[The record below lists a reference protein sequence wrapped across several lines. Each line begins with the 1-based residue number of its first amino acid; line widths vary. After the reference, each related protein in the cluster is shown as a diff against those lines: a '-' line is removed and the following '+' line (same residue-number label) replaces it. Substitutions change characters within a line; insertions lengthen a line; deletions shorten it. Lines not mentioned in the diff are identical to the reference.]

1 MFNGESKNRKINL
14 SGKKHVILNKDSF
27 IERAKKE
34 KEIHLNLTRRKN
46 AFKVIGTYVSFK
58 KCIEKRRNEI
68 QILIGKR
75 INDVMLL
82 QNLVAPDVYERA
94 LRICLYEFSVSSTF
108 LYSIRSCYY
117 YYKGMNFEGLYP
129 PVRYLLDVLKLYG
142 KVGQLDE
149 PHSVKGE
156 KIEKDGSGYTHL
168 DANEPRKETKKK
180 EAIHVSNKFLYRHKK
195 EIQVLLNH
203 LDVLLGGYRLYGENI
218 YGEYH
223 SGVRSVRRRCRGH
236 SLIGSEVGRGSQG
249 GVSPTVVYAQPRRY
263 DNGQGLYLYHMY
275 NFILNKSFCSH
286 MEKEI
291 NSREEKNL
299 ESKPRN
305 DKNVLQSLQR
315 ISDYIIL
322 TMDGIICILRKL
334 LLSYSAKQ
342 IFRCSST
349 RLLIYLCDLIYIF
362 LFSLKIKGHEIKH
375 ETVEEVKGKVNL
387 LLQFVSISVDQL
399 KDCHSLYIAFF
410 KYPIFDIFS
419 IPIDVKKEL
428 GMMKLLL
435 LKIVNRTYGRHDVDI
450 MQELVYSNENL
461 PFHLDKYHLFNH
473 ASFDRKNISGVNLFK
488 NILLFVHTNE
498 ALVQDNVLNI
508 LLEAYLF
515 LSLRYH
521 PYVYRVGGG
530 EGEEIG
536 VIRGREGIAEI
547 RGIAEIDGNCGIGGC
562 TQRIGRTDRDGDAHA
577 DAQFEFAT
585 PHSGAICSNEAIFS
599 SSNREHTETEEVAGK
614 KRSGSFGEVAW
625 EQSAPNKKKEVHTG
639 DRHEGDRHT
648 DGSLSHMGF
657 YYSRGVVDSLVQI
670 CKRGGFKRLDALLFF
685 LLPFRTIH
693 RGIFHRYRNYYEFVK
708 NVSNEVFVIGG
719 RRNDFINQRGVLR
732 GSRIGENGLIGGT
745 PLGDNRAEEVP
756 GSGPTYRFLP
766 QTRHLST
773 DQPTQKTVWRGQQ
786 RNRLFSLKNLI
797 RPKGKRGK
805 RPWDEDLLNNDI
817 ILKVK
822 KILIQHDMHIYLIR
836 EVYLLWFTN
845 CNANDTLFF
854 KYLSAFPYFD
864 HTIVSIYISSLC
876 FLLHYYI
883 VASMFVNL
891 IDIQG
896 FKLCKHFMASLAF
909 KKVCKLLL
917 MSLWVVLKKSMY
929 AINCEVMNRLAC
941 EEKGVVGRDGQE
953 GGEGGDD
960 TELEEF
966 TEAINEED
974 TYNDED
980 EQYEREMN
988 RKEERIIEEIEG
1000 GGSGGAVSSGA
1011 VSNGA
1016 HLCEPLR
1023 CFEEIPI
1030 VLGPTEE
1037 ASFPS
1042 SVAILPD
1049 CRPEDLLEA
1058 LDSLSTGEPSPMG
1071 RLYPSSAD
1079 HFLSRGMHFSACD
1092 TYDGIGI
1099 ANKSSIGGG
1108 FKSSMHNSRGG
1119 EDASAIIST
1128 LISYLLYNRDRRGLN
1143 YVLPFLLKKLYK
1155 VNGYVHLF
1163 EEDFFVIK
1171 ETSSLLKN
1179 RFNIIG
1185 DQNNSGSSSNQMS
1198 SSTGSNNYDTESN
1211 LFIDK
1216 NDAYLNYN
1224 IKHVN
1229 ELANYLLRFTPFTL
1243 PFDDRILIF
1252 YNNRNKSKE
1261 SIRDDSRFSFVD
1273 VKHHLIR
1280 RTHIVEDAFIL
1291 LHMLDGTQVKQ
1302 NIRVAFI
1309 DQNGNEETGIDGGG
1323 LFKEFMILLC
1333 REIFHSKF
1341 FLFDYVHNG
1350 TLYPKRFH
1358 SNDNLNLYTF
1368 AGKVIGKAIYERILI
1383 ESVFNDVF
1391 LSFLL
1396 SDEID
1401 LDVEIDINDL
1411 YFIDQHVFK
1420 SLLYIQ
1426 NTPHVENLS
1435 LTFCVYERK
1444 KPDVGD
1450 VRKYEDIISYFQ
1462 ALGRQLSAGGGG
1474 DGRNFL
1480 GGASSTGGSFL
1491 GGVSSRGNVV
1501 RRFFSQTGVSHD
1513 HDNINSF
1520 FNIIDN
1526 LDALINTLDRNLSSL
1541 SPMPLEDH
1549 VPEVNTTERYRGAN
1563 YNADSPI
1570 VEMLLRRNEP
1580 NLSPT
1585 SNGVLLGSDG
1595 EVLTY
1600 PLRSGDDL
1608 DSEEGPQDVQDMEDV
1623 EGVEAVEGVE
1633 GGGKGDPVGGN
1644 RDGQGGGSGDHPSSA
1659 SMDDPSGA
1667 SIDDPS
1673 GARIDDPSGA
1683 RIDNPSGARIDNPT
1697 AHRRGAQA
1705 EDLQCIDL
1713 IENGRNILVDDKNKK
1728 QYIKLYINYKYK
1740 KMVRKKT
1747 QAFLK
1752 GLSELIPTK
1761 WLKLFN
1767 AHELKTLISG
1777 NDKCFDVD
1785 DLRRNVVYG
1794 GGYTANSETVLN
1806 LYHILKTFSPK
1817 EKSLFLM
1824 FVTSCSRSPLLGFQ
1838 ELYPKFCIFRVVDD
1852 TRLPTASTCVN
1863 LLKLPD
1869 YASREILHKNLL
1881 TAISG
1886 TQGFDL
1892 S

>member
-1 MFNGESKNRKINL
+1 MFNGESKNSRKINL

-46 AFKVIGTYVSFK
+46 AFKIIGTYVSFK
-58 KCIEKRRNEI
+58 KCLEKRRNEI

-75 INDVMLL
+75 ISDVMLL

-94 LRICLYEFSVSSTF
+94 LRICLHEFSLSSTF
-108 LYSIRSCYY
+108 LYSSRSCYY
-117 YYKGMNFEGLYP
+117 YYKGMNFESLYP
-129 PVRYLLDVLKLYG
+129 PVKHLLDVVKLYG

-149 PHSVKGE
+149 PHSVGE
-156 KIEKDGSGYTHL
+156 GKSEQDGRGSAQMGGSEPAKDT
-168 DANEPRKETKKK
+168 NRK

-195 EIQVLLNH
+195 EIQILLNH
-203 LDVLLGGYRLYGENI
+203 LDVLLGEYHLYGENI

-223 SGVRSVRRRCRGH
+223 SGMRNVRRCRGH
-236 SLIGSEVGRGSQG
+236 LLSGSQG
-249 GVSPTVVYAQPRRY
+249 GVSSSVNDDQHKRY
-263 DNGQGLYLYHMY
+263 DNGQVLYMYHMY
-275 NFILNKSFCSH
+275 NFILNKSFCAH
-286 MEKEI
+286 MEKEM
-291 NSREEKNL
+291 NSLKEKKM
-299 ESKPRN
+299 ESKQHPCN
-305 DKNVLQSLQR
+305 DNNVLQSLHK

-322 TMDGIICILRKL
+322 TMDGIIHILKKL
-334 LLSYSAKQ
+334 LLCYTPKQ
-342 IFRCSST
+342 ISKCSST
-349 RLLIYLCDLIYIF
+349 KLLIYLCDLIYIF
-362 LFSLKIKGHEIKH
+362 LLSLKMKGHEIKH
-375 ETVEEVKGKVNL
+375 ENVEEVKGKVNV
-387 LLQFVSISVDQL
+387 LLQFVCISVDHHL

-410 KYPIFDIFS
+410 KYSIYEIFS
-419 IPIDVKKEL
+419 TPIDVKKEL

-435 LKIVNRTYGRHDVDI
+435 LKIVNKTYERHDMNI
-450 MQELVYSNENL
+450 MQELVYSDENL
-461 PFHLDKYHLFNH
+461 LLHLNKYHLFNH
-473 ASFDRKNISGVNLFK
+473 ISFDQKNISGVNLFK
-488 NILLFVHTNE
+488 NMLLFVHTNE

-515 LSLRYH
+515 LSLKYH
-521 PYVYRVGGG
+521 PYVYKVGGG
-530 EGEEIG
+530 GTRDRIDNSVEGDEG
-536 VIRGREGIAEI
+536 VGG
-547 RGIAEIDGNCGIGGC
+547 GTHCGGGK
-562 TQRIGRTDRDGDAHA
+562 DDDDAHT
-577 DAQFEFAT
+577 DEQGDLSSSSPRTGLF
-585 PHSGAICSNEAIFS
+585 CSN
-599 SSNREHTETEEVAGK
+599 SNSNSNSNTEHIQTEDVVGK
-614 KRSGSFGEVAW
+614 KRSTSIGGASW
-625 EQSAPNKKKEVHTG
+625 EQSTPNKKKEVHADLWKSYKG
-639 DRHEGDRHT
+639 
-648 DGSLSHMGF
+648 LSHMGF
-657 YYSRGVVDSLVQI
+657 YYSKGVVDSLIQI
-670 CKRGGFKRLDALLFF
+670 CKKGGFRRLDALLFF

-693 RGIFHRYRNYYEFVK
+693 RSIFRRYRNYYEFVK
-708 NVSNEVFVIGG
+708 NVSNQECVIAGRRSELINWRRATAHGGNRIGG
-719 RRNDFINQRGVLR
+719 
-732 GSRIGENGLIGGT
+732 NG
-745 PLGDNRAEEVP
+745 LGDNRGEEVVA
-756 GSGPTYRFLP
+756 GSGSLTRGAAAGSLFGEGASASWNGPTYGLLP
-766 QTRHLST
+766 QTRPLSR
-773 DQPTQKTVWRGQQ
+773 DQPIQKTAWRTH
-786 RNRLFSLKNLI
+786 RHRPLFSLKNLM
-797 RPKGKRGK
+797 RAKGKRGK
-805 RPWDEDLLNNDI
+805 RSCDGDLLSNDI

-822 KILIQHDMHIYLIR
+822 KILIEHDMHIYLVR

-845 CNANDTLFF
+845 CKANDTMFF

-883 VASMFVNL
+883 VANMFVNL
-891 IDIQG
+891 INIQS
-896 FKLCKHFMASLAF
+896 FKVCKNFMTTVAF

-917 MSLWVVLKKSMY
+917 MSLWVMLKKSMY
-929 AINCEVMNRLAC
+929 SINCEVVNRLAC
-941 EEKGVVGRDGQE
+941 EEKGVVGRDGGE
-953 GGEGGDD
+953 AGGED
-960 TELEEF
+960 TELEDF
-966 TEAINEED
+966 TEAITEED

-988 RKEERIIEEIEG
+988 RREERAIEEIEG
-1000 GGSGGAVSSGA
+1000 GAAHQAGRHVSDGHVSGGED
-1011 VSNGA
+1011 
-1016 HLCEPLR
+1016 LCEPLR
-1023 CFEEIPI
+1023 CFEQIPI
-1030 VLGPTEE
+1030 
-1037 ASFPS
+1037 
-1042 SVAILPD
+1042 SVYAKDEPFLRSNGEGLAD
-1049 CRPEDLLEA
+1049 CKAEDLLEA
-1058 LDSLSTGEPSPMG
+1058 LDCLSTGGPSSVE
-1071 RLYPSSAD
+1071 RIYPSSS
-1079 HFLSRGMHFSACD
+1079 HHLMSQGMHFSTCD

-1099 ANKSSIGGG
+1099 ANTNRLSSS
-1108 FKSSMHNSRGG
+1108 FKSSMHSSRGG
-1119 EDASAIIST
+1119 EDASAIISA
-1128 LISYLLYNRDRRGLN
+1128 LISYMLYNRDRRGLN
-1143 YVLPFLLKKLYK
+1143 YILPLLLKKLYK

-1185 DQNNSGSSSNQMS
+1185 DQNNSGSGSNQMS
-1198 SSTGSNNYDTESN
+1198 SSNTGSGNYDTESH

-1224 IKHVN
+1224 VKHVN

-1261 SIRDDSRFSFVD
+1261 SIRDDSRFSLVD

-1291 LHMLDGTQVKQ
+1291 LHMLDATQVKQ

-1309 DQNGNEETGIDGGG
+1309 DHNGNEETGIDGGG

-1341 FLFDYVHNG
+1341 FLFDSVHND

-1396 SDEID
+1396 CDDID
-1401 LDVEIDINDL
+1401 LDVDIDINDL

-1420 SLLYIQ
+1420 SLLFIQ

-1435 LTFCVYERK
+1435 LTFCIYEGK

-1450 VRKYEDIISYFQ
+1450 VQRYEDIISYFQ
-1462 ALGRQLSAGGGG
+1462 ALGKQLSAGAAAATTGGATTGGRFVGGG
-1474 DGRNFL
+1474 SGL
-1480 GGASSTGGSFL
+1480 GNG
-1491 GGVSSRGNVV
+1491 SRGNVV
-1501 RRFFSQTGVSHD
+1501 RRFFSHTGVSPD

-1526 LDALINTLDRNLSSL
+1526 LDALIHTLDRNLSSL
-1541 SPMPLEDH
+1541 SPVPLEDH
-1549 VPEVNTTERYRGAN
+1549 VPEVNTTERYHGGAN
-1563 YNADSPI
+1563 YDAGSPT
-1570 VEMLLRRNEP
+1570 VQTLLRRNEL

-1585 SNGVLLGSDG
+1585 SNGVLLGSHG
-1595 EVLTY
+1595 QVLPY
-1600 PLRSGDDL
+1600 PLRSANDL
-1608 DSEEGPQDVQDMEDV
+1608 DSDDAVNVRTDDAA
-1623 EGVEAVEGVE
+1623 GV
-1633 GGGKGDPVGGN
+1633 
-1644 RDGQGGGSGDHPSSA
+1644 
-1659 SMDDPSGA
+1659 
-1667 SIDDPS
+1667 SIDDAA
-1673 GARIDDPSGA
+1673 GARVDAAGVRTDD
-1683 RIDNPSGARIDNPT
+1683 
-1697 AHRRGAQA
+1697 
-1705 EDLQCIDL
+1705 LVCIDL
-1713 IENGRNILVDDKNKK
+1713 IENGRNIPVDDKNKK
-1728 QYIKLYINYKYK
+1728 QYIKLYINYKFK

-1794 GGYTANSETVLN
+1794 GGYNANSETVVN

-1838 ELYPKFCIFRVVDD
+1838 ELYPKFCIFRVVDH

-1869 YASREILHKNLL
+1869 YASREILRKNLL